1 MGTVVFADSYP
12 IGIPF
17 VVLGLALMVACKPVA
32 NFFAYFLREWANFMD
47 HLTPRRFREVAGIW
61 RRVGLGDDLQSKA
74 YRYGTVFLVGAFF
87 FAAGVGAV
95 IGFWNP
101 YE

>member
-1 MGTVVFADSYP
+1 MVPIVFAESYP

-17 VVLGLALMVACKPVA
+17 AVLGLALMVACKPIG
-32 NFFAYFLREWANFMD
+32 NLFAMLQREWADFMD
-47 HLTPRRFREVAGIW
+47 PLTPRRVREVASIW
-61 RRVGLGDDLQSKA
+61 RRVGLGDDVASKV
-74 YRYGTVFLVGAFF
+74 YRYGTVFLVGAMFF
-87 FAAGVGAV
+87 GAGMSAV